1 MNKLNCFIKTSLLTC
16 VVIGSQAHAL
26 EGYSSNSP
34 PKALVK
40 THKIIL
46 SITNNTGSELSNPFA
61 WFDSGRLGD
70 GWSWPTKIPGNGAE
84 TKVELYEKD
93 NSSTGCSGWVRYNWL
108 LGTIVFAFSN
118 PYYGTNKVGVGVD
131 GMSVW
136 KNMCNC
142 SPRGY

>member
-136 KNMCNC
+136 KNM
-142 SPRGY
+142 